1 MRAHAFDGIS
11 FITGLVFT
19 GIGFLYLI
27 PGDVSDI
34 VDLFVDA
41 GVWFWPVLFLA
52 GGIAVLIPALRPSA
66 PNGEDRESVRELPA
80 QDETSDR
87 AT

>member
-1 MRAHAFDGIS
+1 MRAHSFDGIS
-11 FITGLVFT
+11 LLMGLVFT
-19 GIGFLYLI
+19 GIGLLYLI

-52 GGIAVLIPALRPSA
+52 AGAAVLVPALRQSA
-66 PNGEDRESVRELPA
+66 PDEEDQESVRE
-80 QDETSDR
+80 
-87 AT
+87 